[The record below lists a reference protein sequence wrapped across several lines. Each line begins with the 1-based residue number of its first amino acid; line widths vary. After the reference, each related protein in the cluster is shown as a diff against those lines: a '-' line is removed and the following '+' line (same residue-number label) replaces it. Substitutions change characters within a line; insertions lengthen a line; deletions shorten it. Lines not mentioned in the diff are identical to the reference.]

1 MARKKQEEAVTSEKN
16 KLGKYEAQF
25 GKQFTDAETKELAD
39 EFWEWINAT
48 EANYIFADFFIPRF
62 ITKMKRMRLM
72 QRSEYFRNVI
82 DAAREIQETKMYKLS
97 LRSDKP
103 TALIFALKNVCGWR
117 DKAEDLPTDEQT
129 PGKSLPI
136 IVTRPRLS

>member
-1 MARKKQEEAVTSEKN
+1 MGRKRQAETEPAKKT

-25 GKQFTDAETKELAD
+25 GKQLTDDEIKDLAD

-48 EANYIFADFFIPRF
+48 EANYIFADFFIPRY
-62 ITKMKRMRLM
+62 IAKIKRQRLM

-129 PGKSLPI
+129 PGNLEFSGWDNDSK
-136 IVTRPRLS
+136 